1 MPDPNISISLNARG
15 TEVKNLHNSLSK
27 LGYTVPKFEL
37 DSQVFG
43 VGTQDALLQLQTK
56 YKVPLT
62 GTFDDAT
69 KAALAK
75 AVADA
80 ETDQYSV
87 EGRIV
92 FAYGL
97 PAAGITLR
105 IYSRGFGG
113 TETRLSEIK
122 TDDQGY
128 YALPYQPG
136 GKAANLEVRAVDAQG
151 KEISLSA
158 TKYNAGKHEVLN
170 LVAPASVQPLAPE
183 YQRLTTDLNKQL
195 GKLDD
200 LAGAQENTERQDLT
214 LLHQA
219 TGWDARFIALA
230 AMAVKL
236 NKDTGISQ
244 DVLYALFRAGLPT
257 DKQQLAN
264 VSVEAIEKA
273 LGKAKVAGI
282 VSLDDQH
289 IAEAKIAFEKFAGTT
304 RLTAK
309 APGALSSF
317 GELLDKSGLTGDDRQ
332 KFESVYFTNQG
343 AAADLWQKARSSGV
357 SEAGINGLRLQGK
370 LAYLTL
376 NNAGLAESLQKE
388 IGSPDNL
395 MWLVKNDFYQAGT
408 WKTRLNEQAIPP
420 AYTGTTAADRLDAY
434 AADLARKVRLSFPTQ
449 IIGRMIEKGD
459 LSLGKDHDKVKNNV
473 LTFFQKVEELHLDFA
488 LGRISVDA
496 FVQQHQSEVFPG
508 LAQADVEAAT
518 QSVKYLQRLYQ
529 ITPTNEALKV
539 ASDLGFTSAYD
550 IVAFPYEKFLDRFGD
565 KFPAREEAELVYSK
579 AQQVSAVTYN
589 IATIARQIGSTPDMY
604 ATSPSAERGGEREQ
618 AHANLIKHYPT
629 LESLFGSLDFCECEH
644 CRSVLSPAAYLVDLL
659 QFLDTEKKP
668 YDALIERRP
677 DLPNLPL
684 TCENTNT
691 SLPYIDV
698 VNEILEYYVVN
709 GNLANAV
716 HDSGE
721 ATTPEL
727 LAEPQNILPEAYH
740 ILKDARYPLALPFD
754 LWLETV
760 RSFLDHFETPLWQ
773 VLEIFRPADELF
785 PPAVNPQP
793 YYRATIFAEYLGI
806 SPNEYGI
813 LTDKNPL
820 AKWYEL
826 YGYVSPTEAQTV
838 AMDAETQQR
847 VDLNSA
853 KALSR
858 RLGVSYKELVEIVQT
873 WFVNPQL
880 DKLVLLRELVV
891 DIADVIR
898 YRRQQGYPPFSTD
911 ERTAFEMRLGQLT
924 EKFKA
929 PIPDVKTLLDN
940 ALQSI
945 PLNQILVLADP
956 DAGCNFDQTTLQY
969 ADGHSADPLVFLKL
983 NLFVRLWRKL
993 GWTIEETDRA
1003 LQVFVPK
1010 NSLPL
1015 TGDTLGTALKTALLY
1030 LAHLKA
1036 LDEQVEAGKDSRLKL
1051 LTLWS
1056 NLPTTGK
1063 NPLYEQLFLTP
1074 SVLKDDLVFDDPQG
1088 NYLSKAGI
1096 IMKEHLLALQG
1107 ALNLTADEIGLI
1119 LADAKGQPPEDAEKI
1134 LDNEPLTLANV
1145 SLLNRYG
1152 LLAKALKL
1160 PIPDLIALK
1169 GLSGIDPFQPLSPNP
1184 LATLDDDHP
1193 FTQTLRFV
1201 EVAEK
1206 ARESGFQIEDLDYL
1220 LRHRFDPVGKY
1231 RPDPGV
1237 LLALVK
1243 ALATGIRSTQAEH
1256 AVPADPATLTDDV
1269 LRQKLALVL
1278 SKDVAETFFAMWAGT
1293 KEYEAVY
1300 PAHPD
1305 PAHPVDKLDQAAF
1318 TREPA
1323 IRLSYDGGR
1332 QRLIFRGVLLDAKK
1346 AQLKAAFPSQMV
1358 AALLDDVQG
1367 QAKTFFEK
1375 NLQKSTIGNQPVGF
1389 LDAGDFDRLF
1399 APVPSIPEDKPE
1411 TEKQV
1416 LRKQN
1421 EEQMRQKRKIVAEAF
1436 LAFLQQTLIR
1446 QLVVQTLAT
1455 NLNADQKF
1463 TEVLLTNLLTDPG
1476 QAGAE
1481 LLAAFTAAGEQGITM
1496 TFFAAN
1502 GGTPLDTRTVP
1513 TADTA
1518 GKPAGTDII
1527 HAEGYIEVSAP
1538 GAYRFFALC
1547 GNKDTEVIFHFSSQ
1561 PDPLI
1566 QGKAPDGELSQVVEL
1581 QSDVPYHFTLDA
1593 HNLGTDDVSLLVQ
1606 SETRPEGPLAQLL
1619 LYPQAAVDRV
1629 SHAQVLLAKTL
1640 QLIQALDL
1648 SEREVSY
1655 LSTHAADFDGLNL
1668 SKLPTHEEDGSAV
1681 PAQLFVQFSHLADYT
1696 ALKRNLAGETD
1707 DLIGVFENARRT
1719 YPPSVTTDQAKSA
1732 LLDDLCKR
1740 VADLARR
1747 DVATVTS
1754 AALHLGF
1761 GAQTT
1766 PAGDGL
1772 RAQAPDFAQENGVG
1786 RLWKFLQVVE
1796 ILGVPV
1802 DALASWA
1809 TPAPD
1814 FSVASA
1820 LRNAVKARYEPE
1832 NWLRIAQPIFDKLRQ
1847 RQRDALVA
1855 YIMHRQSFERI
1866 EQLFEYFL
1874 IDPGMEPVVQTSR
1887 IQLAISSVQLFIQR
1901 CLLNL
1906 EKKVHPSAI
1915 NPEHWQWMK
1924 RYRIWEANRKIFLFP
1939 ENWLEPEFRDDKT
1952 HLFQELE
1959 SALLQG
1965 DVSNDLVENAFFNY
1979 LKKLEE
1985 LARLDIVTMYCEENP
2000 HDSASNTL
2008 HVIGRTYSLPH
2019 KYFYRRY
2026 QGQMW
2031 MPWEPVTTEIEG
2043 DHIAAVVWRQRLHLF
2058 WVTFLVKATQ
2068 DSTNQPQFEDN
2079 ATPGQIVKT
2088 VSQAAPQK
2096 QVEVQLNWSEYFQGQ
2111 WTSRESSGFG
2121 SESGDSDSNSSG
2133 PGKSIRLLVS
2143 GGFDRNK
2150 VFIHF
2155 SKEKN
2160 GDGSEG
2166 AVKVHLHFPEDISL
2180 QKADWAFRVVSKNSA
2195 PQVIEG
2201 EAPETSP
2208 YSGTELEVTWFKG
2221 SGPLTIV
2228 YGEQLDKTFHL
2239 LTPPDI
2245 LQQGDNFSLLISN
2258 EGREYPI
2265 ENRFF
2270 YQDNQYTFFVEPS
2283 FPETPIT
2290 QREGWVASALPPDQR
2305 WSGDDWW
2312 KYIPIESGVPTPLQ
2326 LAPIGPRDPGWTD
2339 SLAQFQ
2345 PQKDWVTNPATLLQF
2360 DGRLV
2365 EQGGGRDLAALS
2377 ARADVSKLGGLNVIG
2392 GGGLNSDQLKNL
2404 NAGRGLSD
2412 GRFIGGFSNR

>member
-1 MPDPNISISLNARG
+1 MPRKTP
-15 TEVKNLHNSLSK
+15 
-27 LGYTVPKFEL
+27 LG
-37 DSQVFG
+37 S
-43 VGTQDALLQLQTK
+43 
-56 YKVPLT
+56 
-62 GTFDDAT
+62 
-69 KAALAK
+69 
-75 AVADA
+75 
-80 ETDQYSV
+80 
-87 EGRIV
+87 
-92 FAYGL
+92 
-97 PAAGITLR
+97 
-105 IYSRGFGG
+105 
-113 TETRLSEIK
+113 
-122 TDDQGY
+122 
-128 YALPYQPG
+128 
-136 GKAANLEVRAVDAQG
+136 
-151 KEISLSA
+151 
-158 TKYNAGKHEVLN
+158 
-170 LVAPASVQPLAPE
+170 
-183 YQRLTTDLNKQL
+183 
-195 GKLDD
+195 
-200 LAGAQENTERQDLT
+200 
-214 LLHQA
+214 
-219 TGWDARFIALA
+219 
-230 AMAVKL
+230 M
-236 NKDTGISQ
+236 
-244 DVLYALFRAGLPT
+244 
-257 DKQQLAN
+257 
-264 VSVEAIEKA
+264 SVEAIEKA
-273 LGKAKVAGI
+273 LGKAKEASI

-289 IAEAKIAFEKFAGTT
+289 IAGAKIAFEKFARTT
-304 RLTAK
+304 RLAAK

-343 AAADLWQKARSSGV
+343 VAADLWQKARSSGV

-395 MWLVKNDFYQAGT
+395 TWLVKNDFYQPGT
-408 WKTRLNEQAIPP
+408 WKTRLSEQAIPP

-449 IIGRMIEKGD
+449 IIGHMIEKGN

-496 FVQQHQSEVFPG
+496 FVQQHQNEVFPG
-508 LAQADVEAAT
+508 LTQADVEAAT

-529 ITPTNEALKV
+529 VTPTNEALKV
-539 ASDLGFTSAYD
+539 AS
-550 IVAFPYEKFLDRFGD
+550 
-565 KFPAREEAELVYSK
+565 
-579 AQQVSAVTYN
+579 TYN
-589 IATIARQIGSTPDMY
+589 IATIARQMGSSPDMY
-604 ATSPSAERGGEREQ
+604 ATSLSADRHGEREK
-618 AHANLIKHYPT
+618 AKANLIKHYPT

-644 CRSVLSPAAYLVDLL
+644 CRSVLSPAAYFVDLL

-691 SLPYIDV
+691 SLPYIDI

-721 ATTPEL
+721 ATTSEL

-740 ILKDARYPLALPFD
+740 TLKDVRYPLALPFD

-785 PPAVNPQP
+785 PPAANPQP

-826 YGYVSPTEAQTV
+826 YGYISPTEAQTV
-838 AMDAETQQR
+838 ATDPETQQR
-847 VDLNSA
+847 IDLNSA

-880 DKLVLLRELVV
+880 DKLVLLRKLVV
-891 DIADVIR
+891 DMADVIR
-898 YRRQQGYPPFSTD
+898 YRGQQGYPPFNTD
-911 ERTAFEMRLGQLT
+911 ERTAFEKRLGQLT

-940 ALQSI
+940 ALQSM
-945 PLNQILVLADP
+945 PFNQILVLADP

-969 ADGHSADPLVFLKL
+969 ADGHSADPLVFLKM

-1003 LQVFVPK
+1003 LQVLMPK

-1015 TGDTLGTALKTALLY
+1015 TGDNLGTALKTALLY

-1036 LDEQVEAGKDSRLKL
+1036 LDEQVDAGKDSRLKL

-1063 NPLYEQLFLTP
+1063 NPLYGQLFLAP

-1088 NYLSKAGI
+1088 NYLSNAGI
-1096 IMKEHLLALQG
+1096 IIKEHLLALQG

-1119 LADAKGQPPEDAEKI
+1119 LADAKGQPPEDTEKI

-1145 SLLNRYG
+1145 SLLYCYG
-1152 LLAKALKL
+1152 LLAKALNL
-1160 PIPDLIALK
+1160 PIPDFITLK

-1206 ARESGFQIEDLDYL
+1206 VRESGFQIEDLDYL

-1243 ALATGIRSTQAEH
+1243 ALATSIRSIQAEH
-1256 AVPADPATLTDDV
+1256 AVPADPATFTDDV

-1278 SKDVAETFFAMWAGT
+1278 SKDVAETFFAMWAST
-1293 KEYEAVY
+1293 KEYESV
-1300 PAHPD
+1300 
-1305 PAHPVDKLDQAAF
+1305 
-1318 TREPA
+1318 
-1323 IRLSYDGGR
+1323 S
-1332 QRLIFRGVLLDAKK
+1332 
-1346 AQLKAAFPSQMV
+1346 
-1358 AALLDDVQG
+1358 
-1367 QAKTFFEK
+1367 KTFFEK

-1421 EEQMRQKRKIVAEAF
+1421 EEQMRQKRKIMAEAF
-1436 LAFLQQTLIR
+1436 LPFLQQTLIR
-1446 QLVVQTLAT
+1446 QFVVQTLAT
-1455 NLNADQKF
+1455 NLNADQKL
-1463 TEVLLTNLLTDPG
+1463 TDALLTNLLTDPS

-1481 LLAAFTAAGEQGITM
+1481 LLASFTAAGEQGITM

-1502 GGTPLDTRTVP
+1502 GGAPLDTRTVP

-1527 HAEGYIEVSAP
+1527 HAVGYIEVPAP
-1538 GAYRFFALC
+1538 GAYRFVALC
-1547 GNKDTEVIFHFSSQ
+1547 GNKDTEVIFHLASQ

-1566 QGKAPDGELSQVVEL
+1566 QGKAAGGELSHVVEL

-1619 LYPQAAVDRV
+1619 LYPQAAVERV
-1629 SHAQVLLAKTL
+1629 CYAQVLLAKTL
-1640 QLIQALDL
+1640 QLIQALNL

-1655 LSTHAADFDGLNL
+1655 LSTHADDFDGLNL
-1668 SKLPTHEEDGSAV
+1668 SKLPTHEEEGSAV
-1681 PAQLFVQFSHLADYT
+1681 PGQLFAQFIHLADYT
-1696 ALKRNLAGETD
+1696 ALKRDLAGETD
-1707 DLIGVFENARRT
+1707 DLIGVFQSARRT
-1719 YPPSVTTDQAKSA
+1719 YPPSVTTDQATNA
-1732 LLDDLCKR
+1732 LLDDLCKS

-1747 DVATVTS
+1747 DVATVRG

-1761 GAQTT
+1761 GAQSM
-1766 PAGDGL
+1766 PVGDGL
-1772 RAQAPDFAQENGVG
+1772 WTQAPDFAQEKGVG

-1796 ILGVPV
+1796 KLGVPV

-1809 TPAPD
+1809 TPAPN

-1820 LRNAVKARYEPE
+1820 LRNVVKARYETE
-1832 NWLRIAQPIFDKLRQ
+1832 NWQRIAQPIFDKLRQ

-1855 YIMHRQSFERI
+1855 YIMHRESFERI
-1866 EQLFEYFL
+1866 EKLFEYFL
-1874 IDPGMEPVVQTSR
+1874 IDPGMEPIVQTSR

-1915 NPEHWQWMK
+1915 NSEHWQWMK
-1924 RYRIWEANRKIFLFP
+1924 RYRVWEANRKIFLFP

-1959 SALLQG
+1959 STLLQG
-1965 DVSNDLVENAFFNY
+1965 DVSNDLVEDAFFSY

-2000 HDSASNTL
+2000 HDPASNTL

-2026 QGQMW
+2026 QHQMW
-2031 MPWEPVTTEIEG
+2031 TPWEPVTAEIEG
-2043 DHIAAVVWRQRLHLF
+2043 DHIVAVVWRQRLHLF
-2058 WVTFLVKATQ
+2058 WVTFLVKAKQT
-2068 DSTNQPQFEDN
+2068 SNNQLQFGDD
-2079 ATPGQIVKT
+2079 ATPGQIAQT

-2111 WTSRESSGFG
+2111 WTTRESSGFG
-2121 SESGDSDSNSSG
+2121 SDTGGPDSDSSG
-2133 PGKSIRLLVS
+2133 PGKSIRLLVA
-2143 GGFDRNK
+2143 GDFDRNK
-2150 VFIHF
+2150 VFMHF
-2155 SKEKN
+2155 SKEYN

-2166 AVKVHLHFPEDISL
+2166 AVKVHLHFPDAIAEGETVLGPPGQEPQHIVRRR
-2180 QKADWAFRVVSKNSA
+2180 ADWTFCVVSKNSA
-2195 PQVIEG
+2195 PQIIEG
-2201 EAPETSP
+2201 EAPEPSP

-2221 SGPLTIV
+2221 SGPLTIL

-2239 LTPPDI
+2239 PTPDI

-2258 EGREYPI
+2258 EIRKYPI

-2283 FPETPIT
+2283 LPETHIT
-2290 QREGWVASALPPDQR
+2290 QWEGWVASALPPDRR
-2305 WSGDDWW
+2305 WSDDNWW

-2326 LAPIGPRDPGWTD
+2326 LSPIGPRDPGWTD
-2339 SLAQFQ
+2339 SLAHFQ

-2365 EQGGGRDLAALS
+2365 EQGGGRDLAALP
-2377 ARADVSKLGGLNVIG
+2377 ARADVSKPGDLNVIG
-2392 GGGLNSDQLKNL
+2392 GEGLNSVLLKNL
-2404 NAGRGLSD
+2404 NAGRGMSD
-2412 GRFIGGFSNR
+2412 GRFIGGFINR